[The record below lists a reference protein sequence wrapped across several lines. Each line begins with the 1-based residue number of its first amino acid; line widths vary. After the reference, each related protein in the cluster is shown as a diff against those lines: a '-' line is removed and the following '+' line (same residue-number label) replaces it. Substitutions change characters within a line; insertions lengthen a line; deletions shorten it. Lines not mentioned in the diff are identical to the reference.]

1 MIKCL
6 PIVFGID
13 FNNDIPILFGSF
25 CKFAYYSYVN
35 KWPIIAQEQYFDTFE
50 KYNKDFLK
58 EVFDINEIGQ
68 VNDGMLS
75 KLDCYKIDNNQTN
88 KVIEEFHD
96 REKAWISLM
105 NVMSKSL
112 YSTLDLYIEEILKK
126 YKNVKTIIVWR
137 HNHTITSLAKKY
149 KLNVI
154 EMELSALRKRTYEF
168 GLSYFQFSK
177 KYSDV
182 ELNKRYDKFANE
194 LSKSKKKIP
203 FLTRKQIQN
212 LILSE
217 DKLKLLKH
225 CEMYDFGIA
234 LGLNSDYETISSNSM
249 KNEDMLKEILK
260 IENPENILIR
270 KHPLDANYKFDNEEK
285 FSIDNSKSSIEFITK
300 CHKIVSS
307 VSNTNFEAMIFGKT
321 CYTLGNMPFAK
332 FSYKN
337 LNYNDEY
344 VINLFDLN
352 FLIFCYY
359 VPYSLCLNQEY
370 INFRLSNPSEI
381 DIYFKHYNY
390 IMKKYGSNL
399 NKDIVTTSIR
409 ERYIDTKEKIDD
421 LKKSLE
427 QSEIEKKNILISAE
441 ELNNQIKS
449 MTNSKSWKLTEPF
462 RKLAR
467 YIRREK

>member
-35 KWPIIAQEQYFDTFE
+35 KWPIIAQEQYFDTFK

-68 VNDGMLS
+68 VNDDMLS
-75 KLDCYKIDNNQTN
+75 KLDCYKIDSNQTN

-137 HNHTITSLAKKY
+137 HNHTITLLAKKY

-154 EMELSALRKRTYEF
+154 EMELSAVRKRTYEF

-217 DKLKLLKH
+217 DKLKLLKNG
-225 CEMYDFGIA
+225 EMYDFGIA

-409 ERYIDTKEKIDD
+409 EKYIDTKKKIDD

-427 QSEIEKKNILISAE
+427 QSEIEKKNILISDE
-441 ELNNQIKS
+441 ELNNQIKN

-462 RKLAR
+462 RRLAR

>member
-68 VNDGMLS
+68 VNDDMLS
-75 KLDCYKIDNNQTN
+75 KLDCYKIDSNQTN

-137 HNHTITSLAKKY
+137 HNHTITLLAKKY

-154 EMELSALRKRTYEF
+154 EMELSAVRKRTYEF
-168 GLSYFQFSK
+168 GLSYFQYSK

-217 DKLKLLKH
+217 DKLKLLKNG
-225 CEMYDFGIA
+225 EMYDFGIA

-409 ERYIDTKEKIDD
+409 EKYIDTKKKIDD

-427 QSEIEKKNILISAE
+427 QSEIEKKNILISDE
-441 ELNNQIKS
+441 ELNNQIKN

-462 RKLAR
+462 RRLAR

>member
-68 VNDGMLS
+68 VNDDMLS
-75 KLDCYKIDNNQTN
+75 KLDCYKIDSNQTN

-137 HNHTITSLAKKY
+137 HNHTITLLAKKY

-154 EMELSALRKRTYEF
+154 EMELSAVRKRTYEF

-217 DKLKLLKH
+217 DKLKLLKNG
-225 CEMYDFGIA
+225 EMYDFGIA

-300 CHKIVSS
+300 CHKIVSY

-409 ERYIDTKEKIDD
+409 EKYIDTKKKIDD

-427 QSEIEKKNILISAE
+427 QSEIEKKNILISDE
-441 ELNNQIKS
+441 ELNNQIKN

-462 RKLAR
+462 RRLAR

>member
-68 VNDGMLS
+68 VNDDMLS
-75 KLDCYKIDNNQTN
+75 KLDCYKIDSNQTN

-137 HNHTITSLAKKY
+137 HNHTITLLAKKY

-154 EMELSALRKRTYEF
+154 EMELSAVRKRTYEF
-168 GLSYFQFSK
+168 GLSYFQFSI

-217 DKLKLLKH
+217 DKLKLLKNG
-225 CEMYDFGIA
+225 EMYDFGIA

-409 ERYIDTKEKIDD
+409 EKYIDTKKKIDD

-427 QSEIEKKNILISAE
+427 QSEIEKKNILISDE
-441 ELNNQIKS
+441 ELNNQIKN

-462 RKLAR
+462 RRLAR

>member
-68 VNDGMLS
+68 VNDDMLS
-75 KLDCYKIDNNQTN
+75 KLDCYKIDSNQTN

-137 HNHTITSLAKKY
+137 HNHTITLLAKKY

-154 EMELSALRKRTYEF
+154 EMELSAVRKRTYEF

-217 DKLKLLKH
+217 DKLKLLKNG
-225 CEMYDFGIA
+225 EMYDFGIA

-409 ERYIDTKEKIDD
+409 EKYIDTKKKIDD

-427 QSEIEKKNILISAE
+427 QSEIEKKNILISDE
-441 ELNNQIKS
+441 ELNNQIKN

-462 RKLAR
+462 RRLAR